1 MVTNLTV
8 YFIILVV
15 INLVSILNINKI
27 NHNLL
32 FDSISLNIL
41 SFSYIIFY
49 VIYKNINYTILLNF
63 LLIFICETYK
73 RDVTNKKY
81 RFLISILQI
90 INLSNILLLLR
101 YLI

>member
-49 VIYKNINYTILLNF
+49 VIYKDINYTILFNF
-63 LLIFICETYK
+63 ILIFICEAYK
-73 RDVTNKKY
+73 RDVANKKY